1 MINLLEKPQSLNVE
15 GQQGRSKYSVLII
28 GAGGQGSASD
38 EPGSGNES
46 KIISFAH
53 ACKEHPGFY
62 INGFIDSDITK
73 ANEATKAWGGH
84 IFSSIKNAF
93 GVSQMETYGLIDVAI
108 VSTPD
113 DTHHEILKEL
123 ANYPLRLVICEK
135 PLCETVEQTKEI
147 IALYKARG
155 IPILVN
161 YTRRFLPYYEE
172 LKRRYEAGE
181 FGELLFAQWNCNRG
195 ILHTESHVHDFIE
208 WFFNREV
215 NETIDWDGDVLEKA
229 DYRIWQI
236 QLFFEKYFWQEQRIG
251 DMPIWDYYDKTH
263 WYVMDN
269 AFEFLEGREPLKCDA
284 EDGLRALE
292 ICYGLMEGAN

>member
-1 MINLLEKPQSLNVE
+1 MINLLERPKQSQE
-15 GQQGRSKYSVLII
+15 GQEGPINKYSAIII
-28 GAGGQGSASD
+28 GAGGQGALSD
-38 EPGSGNES
+38 TPTSG

-53 ACKEHPGFY
+53 AVKGHPGFELV
-62 INGFIDSDITK
+62 GFIDKNEDK
-73 ANEATKAWGGH
+73 AM
-84 IFSSIKNAF
+84 NAAQIWQ
-93 GVSQMETYGLIDVAI
+93 GVYYTDLSQAFYGQRDVAI

-113 DTHHEILKEL
+113 NTHYEILKEL
-123 ANYPLRLVICEK
+123 TNYPLRLVICEK
-135 PLCETVEQTKEI
+135 PLCGTVEQAKEI
-147 IALYKARG
+147 IALYSERG
-155 IPILVN
+155 TPILVN

-251 DMPIWDYYDKTH
+251 DMPVWPYYDKTH

-269 AFEFLEGREPLKCDA
+269 AYQFLEGREPLKCDA

-292 ICYGLMEGAN
+292 ICYGLMEGAK